1 MRHLLANINK
11 PVILDADAI
20 YAYRKH
26 PELLAECKK
35 PPILTPHLGEMA
47 ALLDISVP
55 ELRSSLLPMVREAA
69 REYQS
74 VFVVKSE
81 CTIVV
86 YPDGE
91 AFFTT
96 KGNPGMATAGCGDV
110 LAGTIAGLVCQ
121 TEEGLAP
128 LAGVYL
134 HGLAGDLAYE
144 EKGEGLIASD
154 VLEKLPE
161 ARRGIRSLGMQKQE
175 PQESP

>member
-1 MRHLLANINK
+1 
-11 PVILDADAI
+11 
-20 YAYRKH
+20 
-26 PELLAECKK
+26 
-35 PPILTPHLGEMA
+35 
-47 ALLDISVP
+47 
-55 ELRSSLLPMVREAA
+55 MVREAA
-69 REYQS
+69 QKYQS

-81 CTIVV
+81 CTIAV

-110 LAGTIAGLVCQ
+110 LAGTIAGLVSQ

-144 EKGEGLIASD
+144 EKREGLIASD

-161 ARRGIRSLGMQKQE
+161 ARRCLEGCGKRRQVM
-175 PQESP
+175 